1 MSIKIHNLKNQRLFF
16 FFHFTNSFLLYQDNK
31 SLTSIWL
38 DTKYALYAL
47 NTLITFYLIWLGWH
61 SRPCLIMHE
70 SKAPFEV
77 HQENDEELLSG
88 CSLQGQEIGKGN
100 DSCRGK

>member
-1 MSIKIHNLKNQRLFF
+1 
-16 FFHFTNSFLLYQDNK
+16 
-31 SLTSIWL
+31 
-38 DTKYALYAL
+38 
-47 NTLITFYLIWLGWH
+47 
-61 SRPCLIMHE
+61 MHE

-100 DSCRGK
+100 DSCRGKSCVGLY

>member
-1 MSIKIHNLKNQRLFF
+1 MINLFF
-16 FFHFTNSFLLYQDNK
+16 KFYNSLLWYQDNK
-31 SLTSIWL
+31 SLTSIWW
-38 DTKYALYAL
+38 DTKYAHYAL
-47 NTLITFYLIWLGWH
+47 NTLIIFYLLTWLGWH
-61 SRPCLIMHE
+61 SRPCLFMHE

-88 CSLQGQEIGKGN
+88 CSLQGQEIGKGD